1 MNRHRRIKEDAELNV
16 TSFMN
21 LMIVLVPVLLLNM
34 VFAQVSVIDLKLPLD
49 QDNRATNTDDISLE
63 VVIDDNRVLVQRTLS
78 GQSEVVATLKNVNN
92 QPDVKR
98 LSSVLQDIK
107 RNPIFADRTDI
118 SLLSSPS
125 VNYQTLI
132 TVMDTVRAYT
142 TVVAASAVEA
152 VLFPD
157 ISLGDAPDN
166 TAQARVGEQ

>member
-1 MNRHRRIKEDAELNV
+1 MNRHRRAKEDAELNV

-49 QDNRATNTDDISLE
+49 QDNSPANTDQISLE
-63 VVIDDNRVLVQRTLS
+63 VVIGDNRVLVQRSLS
-78 GQSEVVATLKNVNN
+78 GQSEVVANLANVND

-107 RNPIFADRTDI
+107 RNPVFSNRTDI
-118 SLLSSPS
+118 SLLSTPS

-157 ISLGDAPDN
+157 ISLGDAPDSA
-166 TAQARVGEQ
+166 AQAGVGEQ

>member
-1 MNRHRRIKEDAELNV
+1 MNRHRRAKEDAELNV

-49 QDNRATNTDDISLE
+49 QDNSPANTDQISLE
-63 VVIDDNRVLVQRTLS
+63 VVIGDNRVLVQRSLN
-78 GQSEVVATLKNVNN
+78 GQSEVVANLANVND

-107 RNPIFADRTDI
+107 RNPVFSNRTDI
-118 SLLSSPS
+118 SLLSTPS

-157 ISLGDAPDN
+157 ISLGDAPDSA
-166 TAQARVGEQ
+166 AQAGVGEQ